1 MLKQYL
7 QSTGERQTDFA
18 RRAQISQGFLSQLL
32 AKRRTPSLDVAVR
45 IERLTGGAVPAE
57 SWLDDDAPAPAA
69 GVPARS
75 EDAA

>member
-1 MLKQYL
+1 M
-7 QSTGERQTDFA
+7 RAVHFA

-45 IERLTGGAVPAE
+45 IERLTAGAVPVS
-57 SWLDDDAPAPAA
+57 SWIDDGVAMPAP
-69 GVPARS
+69 GVPVRS